1 MCNISLNLSLA
12 LRKNEALFNLTS
24 ISNISLPKIILSLVL
39 FHIFPKLSIIYLVF
53 YISGFIYPIS
63 SKLVI

>member
-12 LRKNEALFNLTS
+12 LCKNETLFNLAS

-53 YISGFIYPIS
+53 YISSFIYPIS